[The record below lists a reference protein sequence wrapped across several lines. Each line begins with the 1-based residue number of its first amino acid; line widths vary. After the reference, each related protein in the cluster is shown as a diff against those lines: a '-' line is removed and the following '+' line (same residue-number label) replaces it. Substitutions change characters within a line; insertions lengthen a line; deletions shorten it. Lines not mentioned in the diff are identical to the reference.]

1 MNLKE
6 EFNEIFVCKLANELL
21 KVNAEFK
28 SDRFVKATLTAD
40 WQNKELK
47 ERMRFITNKIH
58 EFLPIDYIQQ
68 IQIIKNVAPKFS
80 GIQGFIF
87 PDFVQVYGL
96 DNFKTSIQALEFLT
110 EFSTSEF
117 AVRPFIEK
125 YPKEAVKQL
134 LVWSKSK
141 NHHVRR
147 LASEGSRPKLPW
159 AQPLR
164 DFIKEPSPVLPILE
178 NLKNDES
185 LYVRKSVANHLND
198 ISKNHP
204 KLVLDICKKWH
215 GTSKNTD
222 WIVKHAL
229 RSLLKSGNKE
239 ALAIFGTADAK
250 NIEVEELM
258 LSKNRLKIG
267 DEFTFSFHVH
277 NTNKTD
283 RTLRLEYIIHF
294 MKSNG
299 SQSPK
304 IFKISEATFPG
315 NTKKQFVRTH
325 KFADLT
331 TRKHYKGKHQLS
343 VVVNGDVKISVDF
356 VLI

>member
-6 EFNEIFVCKLANELL
+6 FF
-21 KVNAEFK
+21 
-28 SDRFVKATLTAD
+28 
-40 WQNKELK
+40 NKEFISFLADEFFLVDKSFQRKEFVNEVFKEDWNSLELK
-47 ERMRFITNKIH
+47 QRMRKISQALYA
-58 EFLPIDYIQQ
+58 FLPYNYSQQ
-68 IQIIKNVAPKFS
+68 VALLKNVAPKFS

-96 DNFKTSIQALEFLT
+96 NEYETSIEALGFLT
-110 EFSTSEF
+110 EYSTSEF

-125 YPKEAVKQL
+125 YPKESVKQL

-164 DFIKEPSPVLPILE
+164 DFIKDPNPVLPVLE
-178 NLKNDES
+178 QLKNDES

-204 KLVLDICKKWH
+204 ELVLNICKNWYGK
-215 GTSKNTD
+215 TKNTD

-239 ALAIFGTADAK
+239 ALSIFGTADAK
-250 NIEVEELM
+250 NIEVEELI

-267 DEFTFSFHVH
+267 GEFTFSFHVH
-277 NTNKTD
+277 NTNKTEQ
-283 RTLRLEYIIHF
+283 TLRLEYIVHF

-299 SQSPK
+299 NQSPK
-304 IFKISEATFPG
+304 IFKISEAVFSS
-315 NTKKQFVRTH
+315 NSKKQFVRKH
-325 KFADLT
+325 KFDDLT
-331 TRKHYKGKHQLS
+331 TRKHYSGTHKLTI
-343 VVVNGDVKISVDF
+343 VVNGEAKQF
-356 VLI
+356 VEFELL